1 MFSYSL
7 LHRLED
13 VQVETLRWTVD
24 EHTPECRYFWGDLQY
39 TWHYCRVQLATN
51 QTQLMFGFLQ
61 IKAVLGGAY
70 KDAVTNYNTTDPKSS
85 EVDAIQ
91 RTVSDIFVIH
101 CIA

>member
-1 MFSYSL
+1 MKPNSL
-7 LHRLED
+7 CL
-13 VQVETLRWTVD
+13 
-24 EHTPECRYFWGDLQY
+24 
-39 TWHYCRVQLATN
+39 
-51 QTQLMFGFLQ
+51 LQ
-61 IKAVLGGAY
+61 IKAVLGDAY